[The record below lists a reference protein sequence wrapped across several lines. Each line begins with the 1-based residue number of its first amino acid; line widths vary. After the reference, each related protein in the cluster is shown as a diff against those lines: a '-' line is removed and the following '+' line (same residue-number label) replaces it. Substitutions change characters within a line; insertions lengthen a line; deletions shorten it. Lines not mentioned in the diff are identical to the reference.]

1 MKPLLDILELCLF
14 AAQENLYGW
23 YLLLVLLILAIL

>member
-1 MKPLLDILELCLF
+1 MKPLLDIFELLLF